1 MKNFFTK
8 HPKKIGESYFM
19 HFIKAFTFG
28 LSLLTISLMAFVHAF
43 FPFFFEYSTSYKI
56 EKLHKKLN
64 DRNSKRKK

>member
-1 MKNFFTK
+1 
-8 HPKKIGESYFM
+8 M